1 MSNRKRTVIIIAII
15 LGSIILS
22 ALANLL
28 ISLIQKAS
36 YPIKYEDIVE
46 RYASEYNVPEYVIY
60 AVINTESEFDPNAK
74 SSAGAF
80 GLMQMMPSTLN
91 YLASDSHLDE
101 DIEFEALSDPDVSIR
116 YGTYYLRYL
125 FDKFHKWSVVFAA
138 YNAGE
143 GRVSEWLDE
152 PKYSE
157 DGETLKKIPIRETRN
172 YVKKVNKAIDY
183 YKDTYYRNGVSVK

>member
-1 MSNRKRTVIIIAII
+1 MSNRKRTVIIVAII
-15 LGSIILS
+15 IGSIILS

-28 ISLIQKAS
+28 ISLAQGAS
-36 YPIKYEDIVE
+36 YPIKYEEIVE
-46 RYASEYNVPEYVIY
+46 KYASAYNVPEYVIY
-60 AVINTESEFDPNAK
+60 AVINTESKFDPNAK

-80 GLMQMMPSTLN
+80 GLMQMMPSTLE
-91 YLASDSHLDE
+91 YLASDAHLDE
-101 DIEFEALSDPDVSIR
+101 DIEFEALADPDVSIR

-157 DGETLKKIPIRETRN
+157 DGEALKKIPIRETRN
-172 YVKKVNKAIDY
+172 YVKRVNKAIDY

>member
-15 LGSIILS
+15 IGSIILS

-28 ISLIQKAS
+28 ISLIQRAS
-36 YPIKYEDIVE
+36 YPIKYEEIVE
-46 RYASEYNVPEYVIY
+46 KYASAYNVPEYVIY

-172 YVKKVNKAIDY
+172 YVKKVNY
-183 YKDTYYRNGVSVK
+183 YYMEYKLANVDK

>member
-1 MSNRKRTVIIIAII
+1 MIIALII
-15 LGSIILS
+15 LFAFL
-22 ALANLL
+22 LATLADMGITL
-28 ISLIQKAS
+28 VEKKLH
-36 YPIKYEDIVE
+36 PLKYEEYVE
-46 RYASEYNVPEYVIY
+46 RYASEYNVPEYVIF
-60 AVINTESEFDPNAK
+60 AVINTESGFDPNAE

-80 GLMQMMPSTLN
+80 GLMQMMPSTQK
-91 YLASDSHLDE
+91 YLATDAHLDE
-101 DIEFEALSDPDVSIR
+101 DTDFEDLADPDVAIR

>member
-36 YPIKYEDIVE
+36 YPIKYEEIVE

-152 PKYSE
+152 PKYSV

>member
-1 MSNRKRTVIIIAII
+1 MSSRKRTVIIIAII

-36 YPIKYEDIVE
+36 YPIKYEEIVE
-46 RYASEYNVPEYVIY
+46 KYASAYNVPEYVIY

>member
-15 LGSIILS
+15 IGSIILS

-28 ISLIQKAS
+28 ISLVQRAS
-36 YPIKYEDIVE
+36 YPIKYEEIVE
-46 RYASEYNVPEYVIY
+46 KYASEYNVHEYVIY